1 VKTALLLGFIQAAL
15 LVVISIPSVGPLG
28 QLFSIPGQY
37 QSQFEVVVLWCLFS
51 CALGFAF
58 NPVQQLLYANQRID
72 IINYIAMGAQTSGA
86 LVLVWALISG
96 YGLFS
101 YVFSAWVTTL
111 TGTVLAGVWCVR
123 LGLMPSLRGAPFH
136 FAVIPSLTRF
146 SANVM
151 MIMLGQQVIA
161 IGPAVVIN
169 RLLGVG
175 AMGDWSVGT
184 KILQF
189 SQQLVSRIS
198 NAAEPALWDIYTRG
212 EREFCRERLVQA
224 CWLASSM
231 ATVLGALL
239 LSLNGTFVRLWSGG
253 LVTWPM
259 FNDLLGAAI
268 LWVTAFSATWSM
280 LPGITKRL
288 GRVGFVP
295 LIEGLIFLGLLM
307 VPALVTG
314 LNVVLVGTLASILM
328 ARFAYGAARMMMD
341 LGESPTSLL
350 RLLARPALF
359 WVAAMPVAA
368 AIRFVLA
375 GDASWP
381 LFLLAGFLGCACFPA
396 MGYWFAFT
404 STMRQDIKDFIR
416 QRLRP
421 V

>member
-1 VKTALLLGFIQAAL
+1 MPAAATVKRSSRFFSAVVSGYASVFVLALLNLVSVPFALRALGRDGFGVSATILQILAFSQVLQMGVGPSVARFVVDFKCRGDDRLYASFVKTALLLGFIQAAL
-15 LVVISIPSVGPLG
+15 LVVISIPSVAPLG

-86 LVLVWALISG
+86 LVLVCALISG

-189 SQQLVSRIS
+189 SQQLVGRIS
-198 NAAEPALWDIYTRG
+198 
-212 EREFCRERLVQA
+212 
-224 CWLASSM
+224 
-231 ATVLGALL
+231 
-239 LSLNGTFVRLWSGG
+239 
-253 LVTWPM
+253 
-259 FNDLLGAAI
+259 
-268 LWVTAFSATWSM
+268 
-280 LPGITKRL
+280 
-288 GRVGFVP
+288 
-295 LIEGLIFLGLLM
+295 
-307 VPALVTG
+307 
-314 LNVVLVGTLASILM
+314 
-328 ARFAYGAARMMMD
+328 
-341 LGESPTSLL
+341 
-350 RLLARPALF
+350 
-359 WVAAMPVAA
+359 
-368 AIRFVLA
+368 
-375 GDASWP
+375 
-381 LFLLAGFLGCACFPA
+381 
-396 MGYWFAFT
+396 
-404 STMRQDIKDFIR
+404 
-416 QRLRP
+416 
-421 V
+421 